1 MSKFCANCGA
11 TIETT
16 AAFCLNCGV
25 PVEKKINLEKPAA
38 GQYTG
43 WMTDAARQEA
53 QVTQQASGVEQR
65 VSNFLVANSRYF
77 DIYKLAEIKNA
88 LLKID
93 ESKWNNL
100 EKISYKDPTLHV
112 MISLWGGMIGLDRF
126 FLGDIGLGIGKLITF
141 GGCGLWTIIDW
152 FMISS
157 SAKEKNYNTLRNAIY

>member
-1 MSKFCANCGA
+1 MSKFCANCGT
-11 TIETT
+11 TIEST

-38 GQYTG
+38 VNNNFNMSAPVQSS
-43 WMTDAARQEA
+43 
-53 QVTQQASGVEQR
+53 QVASGVEQR

>member
-1 MSKFCANCGA
+1 MSKFCANCGT

-25 PVEKKINLEKPAA
+25 PVENKINLEKPAA
-38 GQYTG
+38 VNNNFN
-43 WMTDAARQEA
+43 MPAAA
-53 QVTQQASGVEQR
+53 QVTQPASGVEQR

-112 MISLWGGMIGLDRF
+112 LISLSGGMIGLDRF